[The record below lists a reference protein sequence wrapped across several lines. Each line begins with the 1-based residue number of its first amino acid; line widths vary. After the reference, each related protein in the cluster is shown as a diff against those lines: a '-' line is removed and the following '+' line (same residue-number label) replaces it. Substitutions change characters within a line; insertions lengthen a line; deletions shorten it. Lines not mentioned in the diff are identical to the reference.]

1 MITIRAQLEA
11 IRPNSDRLLASD
23 NSGRVAGVILTLRF
37 FIIIILVVVVVI
49 VVVGIVIVNSII
61 VFVLLLVFA
70 FVLVVIRSTNYNIPI
85 TFLLILGHEQRI
97 RKTFSPATLHL
108 GMGYLRCKPLSNWI
122 TNIWN
127 GIPEVQTLVK

>member
-1 MITIRAQLEA
+1 MMITIRAQLEA

-37 FIIIILVVVVVI
+37 FIIIILVVVVI

-70 FVLVVIRSTNYNIPI
+70 FVLVVIKSTNYNIPI
-85 TFLLILGHEQRI
+85 
-97 RKTFSPATLHL
+97 
-108 GMGYLRCKPLSNWI
+108 
-122 TNIWN
+122 
-127 GIPEVQTLVK
+127 